1 MKNITLAID
10 ENVLDKVRVIAAQEK
25 TTVNAMVRQ
34 YLTDLAARDDKRER
48 ARRELLELARDSKG
62 RMRPGVRFDRESTY
76 DE

>member
-34 YLTDLAARDDKRER
+34 YLTDVATRDDKREK
-48 ARRELLELARDSKG
+48 ARHELLELARASQG